1 MKEFFQKIWNSIREF
16 FGMISEVISG
26 TIHKFKEK
34 NDMKKQKKKNSPMK
48 KPLPGKKKTSNVKT
62 TREKP
67 SRGRTVRTVKLR
79 KSNAQIIAGRIFWLS
94 FLVILVILGVFTY
107 KLTNNF
113 VKDRDATDIKSLV
126 GVLDETNSSKLY
138 IPLGSDTGD
147 IAEILIEN
155 EIISD
160 DRILGF
166 TLFELYSM
174 LMGNDGGYKSGNH
187 WINDSIDYNNPV
199 GYDMLIYIFSQN
211 PIQNPTARIFFAE
224 GLTYRQTVNRFLEN
238 EFLDEERFAEVAN
251 NYDFGYEFL
260 DQIPNNN
267 RYNRLE
273 GYLFPDTYIFDKT
286 KPEEDAIDKMLANF
300 ETKFKELYKKRLEE
314 LGMTMDEI
322 IIIASLV
329 EKEAMIDTERD
340 TIAGVIYNRLE
351 SSEGFLNYLQIDA
364 TIQYYYLNET
374 GKVKEP
380 LLTEDTLIDSPY
392 NTYKYPGLPPG
403 PICNPGEKSI
413 IAALFPEEH
422 NYYYY
427 VAKGDGSHAFASTL
441 QQHNNNVIK
450 YSGN

>member
-1 MKEFFQKIWNSIREF
+1 MKDFLKKTWEKILEILKSIASFFSGLFQRIRDYF
-16 FGMISEVISG
+16 S
-26 TIHKFKEK
+26 
-34 NDMKKQKKKNSPMK
+34 MKKQKKKTTAVK
-48 KPLPGKKKTSNVKT
+48 KAPQ
-62 TREKP
+62 REKSTP
-67 SRGRTVRTVKLR
+67 TSTARNRTVRTVKMR
-79 KSNAQIIAGRIFWLS
+79 KSNAQVIAGRIFWLS
-94 FLVILVILGVFTY
+94 FIAILVVLAIFTY
-107 KLTNNF
+107 KLTNTF
-113 VKDRDATDIKSLV
+113 VKDRDATDIKTLV
-126 GVLDETNSSKLY
+126 GELDETNSFKLY

-147 IAEILIEN
+147 IADILIDN

-160 DRILGF
+160 DRIMGF

-187 WINDSIDYNNPV
+187 WINKSIDYNNPV

-224 GLTYRQTVNRFLEN
+224 GLTFRQTVNRFLEN
-238 EFLDEERFAEVAN
+238 GFLTEERFADVAN
-251 NYDFGYEFL
+251 NFDFGYDFIDE
-260 DQIPNNN
+260 IPDNG

-286 KPEEDAIDKMLANF
+286 KPEEEAIEKMLSNF
-300 ETKFKELYKKRLEE
+300 DLKFKELYRNRLEE
-314 LGMTMDEI
+314 IGMTMDEI

-340 TIAGVIYNRLE
+340 TIAGVIYNRLN
-351 SSEGFLNYLQIDA
+351 SSQGFLNYLQIDA
-364 TIQYYYLNET
+364 TIQYYFLNET

>member
-1 MKEFFQKIWNSIREF
+1 MKEFFLKIWNGIRKF
-16 FGMISEVISG
+16 FRMVAEAVSAIIQS
-26 TIHKFKEK
+26 FKEK
-34 NDMKKQKKKNSPMK
+34 NDMKKQKKKSSPVK
-48 KPLPGKKKTSNVKT
+48 KALPVKKKTVNGKT
-62 TREKP
+62 VQNKP
-67 SRGRTVRTVKLR
+67 SRSKTVRTVKMR
-79 KSNAQIIAGRIFWLS
+79 KSNSRVIAGRIFWLS
-94 FLVILVILGVFTY
+94 FFVILVILAIFTY
-107 KLTNNF
+107 KLTNDF
-113 VKDRDATDIKSLV
+113 VKDRDTTDIKSLV
-126 GVLDETNSSKLY
+126 GELDETNSSKLY

-166 TLFELYSM
+166 TLFEIYSM

-187 WINDSIDYNNPV
+187 WINDSVDYNNPV

-224 GLTYRQTVNRFLEN
+224 GLTFRQTVNRFLEN

-251 NYDFGYEFL
+251 NYEFGYEFL
-260 DQIPNNN
+260 DQIPDNN

-286 KPEEDAIDKMLANF
+286 KPEEEAIDKMLANF
-300 ETKFKELYKKRLEE
+300 DVKFKELYRNRLEE
-314 LGMTMDEI
+314 LGMTMDDI

-364 TIQYYYLNET
+364 TIQYYFLNET
-374 GKVKEP
+374 GNVKEP
-380 LLTEDTLIDSPY
+380 LLTEDTLIDNPY

>member
-1 MKEFFQKIWNSIREF
+1 MKEFFQKIWNSFREF

-62 TREKP
+62 TREKQ

-286 KPEEDAIDKMLANF
+286 KPEEEAIDKMLANF

>member
-1 MKEFFQKIWNSIREF
+1 MKEFFQKIWNGIRELFKRIIEF
-16 FGMISEVISG
+16 FSVIIQG
-26 TIHKFKEK
+26 FGEK
-34 NDMKKQKKKNSPMK
+34 RDMKKQKKKNTPV
-48 KPLPGKKKTSNVKT
+48 KKTNGKT
-62 TREKP
+62 KETLAKS
-67 SRGRTVRTVKLR
+67 SRSKTVRTVKMR
-79 KSNAQIIAGRIFWLS
+79 KSNARVIAGRVFWLS
-94 FLVILVILGVFTY
+94 FLVILVVLFFFTY
-107 KLTNNF
+107 RLTNTF
-113 VKDRDATDIKSLV
+113 VKDRDATDIQSLV
-126 GVLDETNSSKLY
+126 GVLDETNSNKLY

-147 IAEILIEN
+147 IAEILIDN

-160 DRILGF
+160 DRIMGF
-166 TLFELYSM
+166 TYFELYSM

-187 WINDSIDYNNPV
+187 WINSSVDYNNPV

-224 GLTYRQTVNRFLEN
+224 GLTYKQTVNKFIEN
-238 EFLDEERFAEVAN
+238 DFLDETRFAEVAN
-251 NYDFGYEFL
+251 KYDFGYDFL
-260 DQIPNNN
+260 EQIPDNE

-286 KPEEDAIDKMLANF
+286 KPEEEAIDKMLSNF
-300 ETKFKELYKKRLEE
+300 DIKFKELYRNRLEE
-314 LGMTMDEI
+314 LGMTMDDI

-364 TIQYYYLNET
+364 TIQYYFLNET
-374 GKVKEP
+374 GNVKEP

-441 QQHNNNVIK
+441 QQHNNNKIK